1 MTLLVLFALSNTST
15 RVLARQE
22 RSDDWTIEGAR
33 REMSMMAWL
42 RATLHAFDLTWTEVL
57 WGLVSFLGISIGSIA
72 VVALLLVKLPAT
84 YFCDACP
91 RDFWG
96 DRHPVIRWTG
106 LIFRNLLGV
115 VLVVLGGIMALPGV
129 PAPGILTILLG
140 VMLLNFP
147 GKRRLE
153 RWLIC
158 RPTVLSAINR
168 LRQRYGKPPMV
179 LERGIASPMRPNSNP
194 CAMKRTLSTPKGTGH

>member
-1 MTLLVLFALSNTST
+1 M
-15 RVLARQE
+15 
-22 RSDDWTIEGAR
+22 I
-33 REMSMMAWL
+33 AWL
-42 RATLHAFDLTWTEVL
+42 TETLHALDLTWTEGL
-57 WGLVSFLGISIGSIA
+57 WGLMSFLGMSIGSIA

-84 YFCDACP
+84 YFCDVCP

-106 LIFRNLLGV
+106 LIFKNLLGV
-115 VLVVLGGIMALPGV
+115 VLVVLGGIITLPGV
-129 PAPGILTILLG
+129 PGPGILTILLG
-140 VMLLNFP
+140 VMLLHFP

-153 RWLIC
+153 RWLIR

-179 LERGIASPMRPNSNP
+179 LERGVVKSHEASPQRACDETHALETQRNGSLQ
-194 CAMKRTLSTPKGTGH
+194 ARGRR